1 MLLKICGISHVD
13 DAIAAAQAGADFIGV
28 ILVPS
33 SKRHVSLEQA
43 ERIFAMSPVR
53 NVLVTRDMPLAELQ
67 CIIDRLHPH
76 AVQLHGG
83 ESADYATA
91 IRHTNVWKAFN
102 LNSPFDLNAATAF
115 PAEFIVADSGGG
127 TGTPC
132 DWQMAA
138 ALARRRKILL
148 AGGID
153 AKNVQEAID
162 AVQPDGIDVSSGVES
177 APGIK
182 APIKLKNLAEA
193 ISRMNSQK
201 PQRQH

>member
-1 MLLKICGISHVD
+1 MLLKICGITHVD

-67 CIIDRLHPH
+67 RIIDCLHPY
-76 AVQLHGG
+76 AVQLHGR

-91 IRHTNVWKAFN
+91 IRHVNVWKAFN
-102 LNSPFDLNAATAF
+102 LNGPFDLNAATAF

-153 AKNVQEAID
+153 AENVQEAID
-162 AVQPDGIDVSSGVES
+162 AVQPDGIDVSGGVES